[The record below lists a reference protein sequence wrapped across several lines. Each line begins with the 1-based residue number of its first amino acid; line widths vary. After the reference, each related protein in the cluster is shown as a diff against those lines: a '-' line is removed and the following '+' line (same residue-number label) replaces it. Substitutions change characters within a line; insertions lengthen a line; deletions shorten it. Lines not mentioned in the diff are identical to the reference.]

1 MNLQEITQDDIMPMV
16 AVNELCLDSRAAKPG
31 DLFIAL
37 AERDEDRLRHT
48 TEALSKGAVA
58 VLTEAPLKDSALEA
72 VYVFEDLRARLG
84 EMVSRFFGDPSS
96 DLTLLAVTGTN
107 GKSSVVHLGAQALNL
122 LGVQASLIGTL
133 GSGRPGDLKPATLT
147 TPDVVTL
154 QRELRT
160 LKTLGSEVILIEA
173 SSHGL
178 DQGRLDGVRIHSA
191 AFTNLTHD
199 HLDYHGTLEAY
210 GQAKATLFRWPALE
224 VAIVNIDDAFGKQLA
239 RETTAKKVVTYG
251 IENPIAD
258 VVAREVRTTHQ
269 GVSFELKAFDQS
281 LRAETALLGRFN
293 LSNVLAVVACL
304 IEQGHALADIASIL
318 PRLQSPPGRLERIG
332 LPVGEALIDFAHT
345 PDAVASVL
353 QTLREHARGR
363 IVTLI
368 GCGGDRDRSKR
379 SLMGRIAF
387 ELSDEVIFTSDN
399 PRSESPLAI
408 AREMCA
414 SLPDSFSPIIEL
426 DRREAIAQG
435 MARLSSDDLLVI
447 LGKGHE
453 DYQEISGIKHAF
465 SDRATIE
472 SLMSQGAAAHG

>member
-1 MNLQEITQDDIMPMV
+1 MNLQEITQNGIVPMV
-16 AVNELCLDSRAAKPG
+16 AVNELCLDSRAVQPG

-58 VLTEAPLKDSALEA
+58 VLTEAPLPDSAFDA
-72 VYVFEDLRARLG
+72 VYVFQDLRARLG
-84 EMVSRFFGDPSS
+84 EIVGRFFGDPSS

-107 GKSSVVHLGAQALNL
+107 GKSSVAHLGAQALNL

-133 GSGRPGDLKPATLT
+133 GSGRPGDLKPGMLT

-160 LKTLGSEVILIEA
+160 LKRLGSEVILIEA

-178 DQGRLDGVRIHSA
+178 DQGRLDGVSIHSA

-210 GQAKATLFRWPALE
+210 GQAKAMLFRWPALE
-224 VAIVNIDDAFGKQLA
+224 VAIVNIDDAFGVELA
-239 RETTAKKVVTYG
+239 RETTAKRVVTYG
-251 IENPIAD
+251 IDNPLAD
-258 VVAREVRTTHQ
+258 VVAQKVRTTHQ
-269 GVSFELKAFDQS
+269 GASFELEAFDQRVS
-281 LRAETALLGRFN
+281 AEVALLGRFN

-304 IEQGHALADIASIL
+304 IEQGHALADIACIL
-318 PRLQSPPGRLERIG
+318 PRLVPPPGRLERIG

-353 QTLREHARGR
+353 QTLREHAKGQ

-408 AREMCA
+408 VREMCA
-414 SLPDSFSPIIEL
+414 SLPDSFSPVIEL

-435 MARLSSDDLLVI
+435 MARLSANDLLVI

-453 DYQEISGIKHAF
+453 DYQEINGVKHAF
-465 SDRATIE
+465 SDRGTIE
-472 SLMSQGAAAHG
+472 SLMTQGSRAHG